1 MYLTINI
8 ENMAQTVVNEAN
20 RVSLITRFLQF
31 LKKRVISNFN
41 KDIITFI
48 LSMEGAIMHLDAL
61 NISESEKILKDTKKI
76 ISKFEVLSEKMSSK
90 NFYDN
95 TELKDNF
102 KYMLKCLYKIESKL
116 HKKVYQSVPV
126 IKTDEELKKGVVK
139 MSSSN
144 IHNLLSC

>member
-1 MYLTINI
+1 M
-8 ENMAQTVVNEAN
+8 
-20 RVSLITRFLQF
+20 SLITRFLQF

-116 HKKVYQSVPV
+116 HKKVYQSVAV

-139 MSSSN
+139 MNSSN